1 MTSSVPAGDPA
12 FLERLRRAFRG
23 ASLLGLAQI
32 GGLAVFLIVGETLR
46 AKTRPFFGFL
56 SSSLTSENRIILRY
70 AFFAAAVALILLL
83 RFLHG
88 RRLRV
93 IGAIDDRPAALS
105 RLFDLTVLTLCLA
118 EIPALLGLILF
129 LIAGYNRDFYILLFV
144 SLFLLFMYLPRLKN
158 WEDILEHRPP
168 ACPL

>member
-1 MTSSVPAGDPA
+1 
-12 FLERLRRAFRG
+12 
-23 ASLLGLAQI
+23 
-32 GGLAVFLIVGETLR
+32 
-46 AKTRPFFGFL
+46 
-56 SSSLTSENRIILRY
+56 
-70 AFFAAAVALILLL
+70 
-83 RFLHG
+83 
-88 RRLRV
+88 
-93 IGAIDDRPAALS
+93 LS